1 MSFLMGFS
9 SQPKKVV
16 VSPFVFEIIVCWVSL
31 FVLGFFL
38 PSPHPFFLSFKVLPG
53 GKLGKSKEAI

>member
-1 MSFLMGFS
+1 MSFVMGFS

-31 FVLGFFL
+31 FVLGFFCL
-38 PSPHPFFLSFKVLPG
+38 PLTLFFVFKVLPG